1 MTGRLSFAVTARD
14 GRARSGVIGTRHGS
28 IRTPVFMPVGTLATV
43 KAVSTGDLVSLGAEI
58 ILGNAY
64 HLMVRPGAER
74 IARLGG
80 LHRFMAWPRP
90 VLTDSGGF
98 QVMSLAALR
107 RIDESGVTF
116 RSHLDGAPLF
126 LSPEESVRI
135 QRLLGA
141 DIMMA
146 FDECPPLPSPREAV
160 ERAVDRT
167 TRWAERS
174 LLAGEGADNAL
185 FGIVQGGAEPD
196 LRERSARAITSMP
209 FDGFALGGLSVGED
223 PAVTRSMVD
232 LCAPMLPE
240 GRPRYLMGVGR
251 PEDLVEATW
260 RGIDMF
266 DCVLPTRNARNG
278 SLFTSSGSLSIKRA
292 EFAEDPRPVDETCG
306 CPTCRDHS
314 RAYLRHLYMAGEMLG
329 SRLNTVHNLHHVL
342 QLMRDMRA
350 AIEAGRL
357 DAFRGEFWTSRAMAP
372 PGGE

>member
-1 MTGRLSFAVTARD
+1 MSERIPFTITAKD
-14 GRARSGVIGTRHGS
+14 NRARRGVLETRHGNVE
-28 IRTPVFMPVGTLATV
+28 TPVFMPVGTQATV
-43 KAVSTGDLVSLGAEI
+43 KSLSGDDLVSLGASI

-64 HLMVRPGAER
+64 HLWVRPGAER

-80 LHRFMAWPRP
+80 LHQFMAWPRAL
-90 VLTDSGGF
+90 LTDSGGF
-98 QVMSLAALR
+98 QVMSLAELR
-107 RIDESGVTF
+107 KIDDSGVTF

-126 LSPEESVRI
+126 LSPEESIRI

-160 ERAVDRT
+160 ERAVERT

-174 LLAGEGADNAL
+174 LLAREDAENAL
-185 FGIVQGGAEPD
+185 FGIVQGGSDPD

-223 PAVTRSMVD
+223 PAVTRSMVS

-240 GRPRYLMGVGR
+240 ARPRYLMGVGR
-251 PEDLVEATW
+251 PEDLVESTW

-278 SLFTSSGSLSIKRA
+278 SLFTPTGSLSIKRA
-292 EFAEDPRPVDETCG
+292 EFVEDARPIDETCA
-306 CPTCRDHS
+306 CPTCRTHS
-314 RAYLRHLYMAGEMLG
+314 RAYLRHLYMSNEMLG
-329 SRLNTVHNLHHVL
+329 SRLNTLHNLHHVL
-342 QLMRDMRA
+342 QLMRDMRE
-350 AIEAGRL
+350 AIAEARL
-357 DAFRGEFWTSRAMAP
+357 DAFRGEFWARRGVEP
-372 PGGE
+372 PAAE